1 MMNKHR
7 LRFGL
12 MLILAVAAIAAAP
25 SFAQEAASDDRA
37 TATIQIRLPD
47 GIEPTIS
54 VEPGERI
61 IALILP
67 RGSQFPLDFAATSNG
82 LLRGGEVTPQGD
94 GRVKL
99 DLKLGQGTLERID
112 YTSDGV
118 ALQLGR
124 RTLILD
130 ESPDAATNYV
140 LGPEDIIGLTVHN
153 QSQLNTELTVTR
165 EGTIFPPLVGETRV
179 AGMTPRQVALLLTE
193 KLGHE
198 FLVDPQVDVDVIEFR
213 SQWVMVTGQAQ
224 RLGRITLRGGT
235 RLKEVLSEAG
245 GFNQFAGETITIS
258 RRVPGSD
265 EYEILSIDR
274 TAFES
279 GEQDP
284 MLYHGDIVDVT
295 HSEYAYIQ
303 GEVRTPSRIAIERG
317 LTLMRA
323 ISMVGGLTE
332 WANRKEVRVL
342 FPLENGE
349 TLVEVHNLRK
359 IQLGKAVDPSL
370 HGGETIIVDRRYF

>member
-1 MMNKHR
+1 MNKHAR
-7 LRFGL
+7 RFGL
-12 MLILAVAAIAAAP
+12 LMLLTVAVIGAAS
-25 SFAQEAASDDRA
+25 SFAQQSRPDERT
-37 TATIQIRLPD
+37 TATVEIRLPA
-47 GIEPTIS
+47 G
-54 VEPGERI
+54 VEPNISIDTSGRVI
-61 IALILP
+61 TLILP
-67 RGSQFPLDFAATSNG
+67 RGAQFPLDFATTSNG

-94 GRVKL
+94 GQVKL

-112 YTSDGV
+112 YSTAGV
-118 ALQLGR
+118 VLHLGR
-124 RTLILD
+124 RTLVID
-130 ESPDAATNYV
+130 EESGAIRNYV
-140 LGPEDIIGLTVHN
+140 LGPEDVIALTVHN

-179 AGMTPRQVALLLTE
+179 AGLTPRQVAILLTE

-198 FLVDPQVDVDVIEFR
+198 YLVDPQVDVDVKEFR
-213 SQWVMVTGQAQ
+213 SQWVMITGQAQ

-245 GFNQFAGETITIS
+245 GFTQFAGETITIS
-258 RRVPGSD
+258 RKVPGSD
-265 EYEILSIDR
+265 EYEILSIER

-279 GEQDP
+279 GESDP

-303 GEVRTPSRIAIERG
+303 GEVRSPSRIAIERG

-323 ISMVGGLTE
+323 VSMVGGLTE
-332 WANRKEVRVL
+332 WANRKEVRIL
-342 FPLENGE
+342 YPQESGE
-349 TLVEVHNLRK
+349 SRVEIYNLRK
-359 IQLGKAVDPSL
+359 IQLGKADDPAL

>member
-1 MMNKHR
+1 MNKHTR
-7 LRFGL
+7 KFGL
-12 MLILAVAAIAAAP
+12 LLLLAILALGAVP
-25 SFAQEAASDDRA
+25 SLAQGSRSDDRV
-37 TATIQIRLPD
+37 TAAIQIRLPA
-47 GIEPTIS
+47 GVEPNISIEP
-54 VEPGERI
+54 GDRI
-61 IALILP
+61 ITLILP
-67 RGSQFPLDFAATSNG
+67 RGAQFPLDFAAISNG
-82 LLRGGEVTPQGD
+82 LLRAGEVTPLGD
-94 GRVKL
+94 GQVKL
-99 DLKLGQGTLERID
+99 DLRLGQGALERIEFA
-112 YTSDGV
+112 SDGV
-118 ALQLGR
+118 VLHLGR

-130 ESPDAATNYV
+130 ENPGAINNYV
-140 LGPEDIIGLTVHN
+140 VGPDDIIRLTVHN
-153 QSQLNTELTVTR
+153 QSQLNTELTVTS

-179 AGMTPRQVALLLTE
+179 AGLTPRQVAILLTE

-198 FLVDPQVDVDVIEFR
+198 FLVNPQVDVDIKEYR

-224 RLGRITLRGGT
+224 ILGRITLRGGT

-245 GFNQFAGETITIS
+245 GFTQFAGETITIS

-274 TAFES
+274 TEFES
-279 GEQDP
+279 GEMDP

-332 WANRKEVRVL
+332 WANRKEIRVL
-342 FPLENGE
+342 YPQENGE
-349 TLVEVHNLRK
+349 TRAEVYNLRR
-359 IQLGKAVDPSL
+359 IQQGKAEDPAL
-370 HGGETIIVDRRYF
+370 HGGETIIVSRRYF

>member
-1 MMNKHR
+1 LH
-7 LRFGL
+7 
-12 MLILAVAAIAAAP
+12 
-25 SFAQEAASDDRA
+25 
-37 TATIQIRLPD
+37 
-47 GIEPTIS
+47 
-54 VEPGERI
+54 
-61 IALILP
+61 
-67 RGSQFPLDFAATSNG
+67 
-82 LLRGGEVTPQGD
+82 
-94 GRVKL
+94 
-99 DLKLGQGTLERID
+99 
-112 YTSDGV
+112 
-118 ALQLGR
+118 LGR

-130 ESPDAATNYV
+130 ENEAGTNYV
-140 LGPEDIIGLTVHN
+140 VGPDDIIRLTVHN
-153 QSQLNTELTVTR
+153 QSQLNTELTVTH

-179 AGMTPRQVALLLTE
+179 AGLTPRQVAILLTE
-193 KLGHE
+193 KLAHE
-198 FLVDPQVDVDVIEFR
+198 FLVNPQVDVDVKEYR

-224 RLGRITLRGGT
+224 ILGRITLRGGT

-245 GFNQFAGETITIS
+245 GFSQFAGETITIS

-279 GEQDP
+279 GEMDP

-342 FPLENGE
+342 YPQENGE
-349 TLVEVHNLRK
+349 TLAEVYNLRK
-359 IQLGKAVDPSL
+359 IQLGKAEDPAL
-370 HGGETIIVDRRYF
+370 HGGETIIVNRRYF